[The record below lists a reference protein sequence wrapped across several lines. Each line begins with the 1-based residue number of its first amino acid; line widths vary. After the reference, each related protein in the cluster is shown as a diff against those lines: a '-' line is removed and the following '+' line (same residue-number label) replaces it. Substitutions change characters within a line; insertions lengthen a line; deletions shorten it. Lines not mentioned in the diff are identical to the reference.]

1 VAVICFHFTRQ
12 RTNRSHTR
20 GQGRNGAEGKGA
32 GRECRRGAWQ
42 KRFWFMFWRDP
53 RSDLAT
59 VRAAARR
66 RTPKR
71 SRVEKRCA
79 ATSTLSVFELKK
91 NVVLPRMPM
100 QSSRETAV
108 VRRPGI

>member
-1 VAVICFHFTRQ
+1 
-12 RTNRSHTR
+12 
-20 GQGRNGAEGKGA
+20 
-32 GRECRRGAWQ
+32 
-42 KRFWFMFWRDP
+42 MFWRDP

-91 NVVLPRMPM
+91 NVVLPRIPM

-108 VRRPGI
+108 VRRPGISFYEQGSSSQCHAAIRSLFPCLQEWANIYIDV